1 MNESCG
7 ALKILLMNAF
17 FVDLCSLI
25 HMPDADETL
34 WHSSYTRLLPKLR
47 IKTEFDFFSTV
58 SLSFS
63 LSIVSAELISR
74 SFVGMLNGKKSRGHL
89 CTLNW
94 LCVNMNKR
102 KIIGMKCWAQRS
114 IRQIHVIME
123 PPFFPLRKIVITKEC
138 RFFCCKHH
146 PFASQ
151 HLSGEQA
158 NEKKRNKWKIRTRG
172 EKIEMRMRSATLYT

>member
-1 MNESCG
+1 MHFLSICVASFICLTLMKRYGIHHIHGFYQNYESK
-7 ALKILLMNAF
+7 LNLTSFPLF
-17 FVDLCSLI
+17 LSL
-25 HMPDADETL
+25 
-34 WHSSYTRLLPKLR
+34 
-47 IKTEFDFFSTV
+47 
-58 SLSFS
+58 S

-74 SFVGMLNGKKSRGHL
+74 LFVGMLNGKKTRGHL

-158 NEKKRNKWKIRTRG
+158 NEKKRNK
-172 EKIEMRMRSATLYT
+172 

>member
-1 MNESCG
+1 MHFLSICVASFICLTLMKRYGIHHIHGFYQNYESK
-7 ALKILLMNAF
+7 LNLTSFPLF
-17 FVDLCSLI
+17 LSL
-25 HMPDADETL
+25 
-34 WHSSYTRLLPKLR
+34 
-47 IKTEFDFFSTV
+47 
-58 SLSFS
+58 S

-158 NEKKRNKWKIRTRG
+158 NEKKRNKWKIRTRE

>member
-1 MNESCG
+1 M
-7 ALKILLMNAF
+7 AFIIYTAFTKITNQNWIWLLF
-17 FVDLCSLI
+17 HC
-25 HMPDADETL
+25 
-34 WHSSYTRLLPKLR
+34 
-47 IKTEFDFFSTV
+47 
-58 SLSFS
+58 FS
-63 LSIVSAELISR
+63 LSLYQSFQLSSFHVR
-74 SFVGMLNGKKSRGHL
+74 SLACWMKKKSRGHL

-158 NEKKRNKWKIRTRG
+158 NEKKRNKWKIRTRE

>member
-1 MNESCG
+1 MHFLSICVASFICLTLMKRYGIHHIHGIYQNYESK
-7 ALKILLMNAF
+7 LNLTSFPLF
-17 FVDLCSLI
+17 LSL
-25 HMPDADETL
+25 
-34 WHSSYTRLLPKLR
+34 
-47 IKTEFDFFSTV
+47 
-58 SLSFS
+58 S

-74 SFVGMLNGKKSRGHL
+74 LFVGMLNGKKTRGHL

>member
-58 SLSFS
+58 SLS
-63 LSIVSAELISR
+63 LSINRFSWAHFTFVRWHAER
-74 SFVGMLNGKKSRGHL
+74 KKTRGHL

-102 KIIGMKCWAQRS
+102 KIIGMKCWAQCS

-158 NEKKRNKWKIRTRG
+158 NEKKRNKWKIRTRE